1 MPSRKYA
8 SMLSKAELKTIRS
21 LHDTKGRTAE
31 GSFIAEGLKVI
42 EELLGAFP
50 CSLLIV
56 SLALADEAEARL
68 LRLPPEARP
77 QRVEV
82 VPESFDWGRIS
93 TLRQP
98 QGALAVFVLPATM
111 RTNAMAEGAAG
122 AGATPAGLSLFL
134 DRVQD
139 PGNLG
144 TILRSADW
152 FGVQDVFLAAGT
164 ADPYA
169 PKVVQATMGA
179 LARVRLYRV
188 SDSLAFLRG
197 YEGELLGTFLD
208 GEDLYTATLPPTSS
222 PRLLIMGNEGQGI
235 HPEIASIVGRRLTIP
250 AYPRDREHT
259 ESLNVAIATSLLL
272 AELRRRG

>member
-21 LHDTKGRTAE
+21 LHEAKGRTTE

-56 SLALADEAEARL
+56 SLALADEAKARL
-68 LRLPPEARP
+68 LHLPREARP

-98 QGALAVFVLPATM
+98 RGALAVFVLPATM
-111 RTNAMAEGAAG
+111 RTSVMVEGAAG

-152 FGVQDVFLAAGT
+152 FGVQDVFLALGT

-179 LARVRLYRV
+179 LARVRLHRV
-188 SDSLAFLRG
+188 SDSLTFLRG

-208 GEDLYTATLPPTSS
+208 GEDLYTATLPPPSS
-222 PRLLIMGNEGQGI
+222 PHLLIMGNEGQGI

>member
-1 MPSRKYA
+1 
-8 SMLSKAELKTIRS
+8 MLSKAELKTLRS
-21 LHDTKGRTAE
+21 LHDAKGRTAE

-56 SLALADEAEARL
+56 SLALADEAKARL
-68 LRLPPEARP
+68 LHLAPKARP

-82 VPESFDWGRIS
+82 VPDSFDWGRIS

-98 QGALAVFVLPATM
+98 QGALAVFALPATM
-111 RTNAMAEGAAG
+111 ATSAMAEGEVG
-122 AGATPAGLSLFL
+122 AGSTPAGLSLFL
-134 DRVQD
+134 DRIQD

-152 FGVQDVFLAAGT
+152 FGVQDVFLAPGT

-179 LARVRLYRV
+179 LARVRLHRV

-197 YEGELLGTFLD
+197 YEGALLGTFLD
-208 GEDLYTATLPPTSS
+208 GEDLYMATLPPASS
-222 PRLLIMGNEGQGI
+222 PHLLIMGNEGQGI

>member
-1 MPSRKYA
+1 
-8 SMLSKAELKTIRS
+8 MLSKAELKTIRS
-21 LHDTKGRTAE
+21 LHEAKGRTAE

-56 SLALADEAEARL
+56 SLALAEEAKARL
-68 LRLPPEARP
+68 LHLAPKARP

-82 VPESFDWGRIS
+82 VPDSFDWGRIS

-98 QGALAVFVLPATM
+98 QGALAVFALPATM
-111 RTNAMAEGAAG
+111 DTSAMAEGEVG
-122 AGATPAGLSLFL
+122 AGSIPAGLSLFL
-134 DRVQD
+134 DRIQD

-152 FGVQDVFLAAGT
+152 FGVQDVFLAPGT

-179 LARVRLYRV
+179 LARVRLHRV
-188 SDSLAFLRG
+188 ADSLTFLRG

-208 GEDLYTATLPPTSS
+208 GEDLYTATLSPTSS
-222 PRLLIMGNEGQGI
+222 SHLLIMGNEGQGI

>member
-1 MPSRKYA
+1 
-8 SMLSKAELKTIRS
+8 MLSKAELKTIRS

-197 YEGELLGTFLD
+197 YEGE
-208 GEDLYTATLPPTSS
+208 DLYTATLPPTSS

>member
-8 SMLSKAELKTIRS
+8 SMLSKAELKTLRS
-21 LHDTKGRTAE
+21 LHEAKGRTAE

-56 SLALADEAEARL
+56 SLALADEAKARL
-68 LRLPPEARP
+68 LHLAPKARP

-98 QGALAVFVLPATM
+98 QGALAVFALPATM
-111 RTNAMAEGAAG
+111 ATSAMAEGELG
-122 AGATPAGLSLFL
+122 AGATPTGLSLFL
-134 DRVQD
+134 DRIQD

-152 FGVQDVFLAAGT
+152 FGVQDVFLTPGT

-179 LARVRLYRV
+179 LARVRLHRV
-188 SDSLAFLRG
+188 ADSLTFLRR

-208 GEDLYTATLPPTSS
+208 GEDLYTATLPPPSS
-222 PRLLIMGNEGQGI
+222 PHLLIMGNEGQGI
-235 HPEIASIVGRRLTIP
+235 HPEIASIVGCRLTIP

>member
-21 LHDTKGRTAE
+21 LHEAKGRTAE

-98 QGALAVFVLPATM
+98 QGALAVFALPATM
-111 RTNAMAEGAAG
+111 RTSAMAEGVAG
-122 AGATPAGLSLFL
+122 ARVTPTGLSLFL
-134 DRVQD
+134 DRIQD

-179 LARVRLYRV
+179 LARVHLYRV

-208 GEDLYTATLPPTSS
+208 GEDLYTATLPPASS
-222 PRLLIMGNEGQGI
+222 PHLLIMGNEGQGI

>member
-1 MPSRKYA
+1 
-8 SMLSKAELKTIRS
+8 MLSKAELKTIRS
-21 LHDTKGRTAE
+21 LHEAKGRTAE

-68 LRLPPEARP
+68 LHLPPEARP

-98 QGALAVFVLPATM
+98 QGALAVFALPATM
-111 RTNAMAEGAAG
+111 ATSAMAEGEVG
-122 AGATPAGLSLFL
+122 AGAAPTGLSLFL
-134 DRVQD
+134 DRIQD

-152 FGVQDVFLAAGT
+152 FGVQDVFLATGT

-179 LARVRLYRV
+179 LARVRLHRV

-208 GEDLYTATLPPTSS
+208 GEDLYTATLPPASS
-222 PRLLIMGNEGQGI
+222 PHLLIMGNEGQGI

>member
-1 MPSRKYA
+1 
-8 SMLSKAELKTIRS
+8 MLSKAELKTLRS
-21 LHDTKGRTAE
+21 LHDAKGRTAE

-56 SLALADEAEARL
+56 SLALAEEAKARL
-68 LRLPPEARP
+68 LHLAPKARP

-82 VPESFDWGRIS
+82 VPDSFDWGRIS

-98 QGALAVFVLPATM
+98 QGALAVFALPATM
-111 RTNAMAEGAAG
+111 ATSAMAEGEVG
-122 AGATPAGLSLFL
+122 AGSTPAGLSLFL
-134 DRVQD
+134 DRIQD

-152 FGVQDVFLAAGT
+152 FGVQDVFLAPGT

-179 LARVRLYRV
+179 LARVRLHRV
-188 SDSLAFLRG
+188 ADSLTFLRG
-197 YEGELLGTFLD
+197 YEGELLGTFLN
-208 GEDLYTATLPPTSS
+208 GEDLYTATLPPPSS
-222 PRLLIMGNEGQGI
+222 SHLLIMGNEGQGI

>member
-1 MPSRKYA
+1 MPSRKSA
-8 SMLSKAELKTIRS
+8 SMLSKAELKTLRS
-21 LHDTKGRTAE
+21 LHDAKGRTAE

-56 SLALADEAEARL
+56 SLALADEAKARL
-68 LRLPPEARP
+68 LHLSPEARP

-82 VPESFDWGRIS
+82 VPDSFDWGRIS

-98 QGALAVFVLPATM
+98 QGALAVFALPATM
-111 RTNAMAEGAAG
+111 ATSSMAEGVVG
-122 AGATPAGLSLFL
+122 AGSTPAGLSLFL
-134 DRVQD
+134 DRIQD

-152 FGVQDVFLAAGT
+152 FGVQDVFLAPGT

-179 LARVRLYRV
+179 LARVRLHRV
-188 SDSLAFLRG
+188 ADSLTFLRG

-208 GEDLYTATLPPTSS
+208 GEDLYTATLPPPSS
-222 PRLLIMGNEGQGI
+222 PHLLIMGNEGQGI

>member
-21 LHDTKGRTAE
+21 LHEAKGRTAE

-68 LRLPPEARP
+68 LHLPPEARP

-111 RTNAMAEGAAG
+111 RTSVMAEGAAG

-222 PRLLIMGNEGQGI
+222 PHLLIMGNEGQGI

-272 AELRRRG
+272 AKLRRRG